1 MSPYIHRCQMRWG
14 DMDAQGHVNNAA
26 YVDYLQE
33 ARVAFL
39 LSGPPALHHMLDS
52 GILVVSHQL
61 EYLRP
66 VIFSE
71 RPLIIDLW
79 VDAIGGSR
87 FSIGY
92 ALDDGDQL
100 AARARTVVV
109 PFDLA
114 RSALRRLT
122 TDERELLGQALAPA
136 EPLRPLP
143 RVGVLANDHRYP
155 LTVRW
160 SDLDSYG
167 HVNNVKYYDYIQEAR
182 ISLVNHTVRLGTRGG
197 LDGGPPGPGVPE
209 ADRFPDRTVR
219 GGYRGFGNRQPLL
232 HPGCRDPRSSLEHRL
247 RDCPD
252 RRGGRFAVDR
262 RSAVGVEPAGPDEGE
277 SPEGTVADYSRKPG
291 IVPGCS
297 SKVFTIEYAA
307 RSM

>member
-1 MSPYIHRCQMRWG
+1 MSPYTHSCPMRWG

-33 ARVAFL
+33 ARVGFL
-39 LSGPPALHHMLDS
+39 LSGSPVLHHLLDS

-66 VIFSE
+66 VRFSD
-71 RPLIIDLW
+71 RSLIIDLW

-92 ALDDGDQL
+92 ELYDGDNL
-100 AARARTVVV
+100 AARARTGVV

-114 RSALRRLT
+114 RSVLRRLT
-122 TDERELLGQALAPA
+122 PEERDLLSRVLAPQV
-136 EPLRPLP
+136 PLRPLP
-143 RVGVLANDHRYP
+143 RVGVLGSDHRYP

-182 ISLVNHTVRLGTRGG
+182 ISLVNDTVGWEPEAVWMVVRQDLEYLKPIDFRIEPYEVGTAVSAIGNRSFTLAAEIRDPTLGT
-197 LDGGPPGPGVPE
+197 VY
-209 ADRFPDRTVR
+209 ATARTVVV
-219 GGYRGFGNRQPLL
+219 GV
-232 HPGCRDPRSSLEHRL
+232 SSLSADQRL
-247 RDCPD
+247 ALQKW
-252 RRGGRFAVDR
+252 AVL
-262 RSAVGVEPAGPDEGE
+262 
-277 SPEGTVADYSRKPG
+277 
-291 IVPGCS
+291 
-297 SKVFTIEYAA
+297 
-307 RSM
+307 

>member
-1 MSPYIHRCQMRWG
+1 MSPYTHPCQMRWG

-26 YVDYLQE
+26 YLDYLQE

-39 LSGPPALHHMLDS
+39 LSGPPALHRLLES
-52 GILVVSHQL
+52 GTLVVSHQL

-66 VIFSE
+66 IIFSE

-92 ALDDGDQL
+92 EVNDGHGL
-100 AARARTVVV
+100 AARARTGIV

-114 RSALRRLT
+114 SNALRRLT
-122 TDERELLGQALAPA
+122 TEERDVLGRALAPA

-143 RVGVLANDHRYP
+143 KVDVLGDHHRYP
-155 LTVRW
+155 LRVRW

-182 ISLVNHTVRLGTRGG
+182 ISLVNDTVGWE
-197 LDGGPPGPGVPE
+197 PE
-209 ADRFPDRTVR
+209 AVWMVVRQDLEYLKPIDFRIEPYEVGTAVSAIGNRSFTLAAEIRDPTSSTVYATARTVVV
-219 GGYRGFGNRQPLL
+219 GV
-232 HPGCRDPRSSLEHRL
+232 SSLSADQRL
-247 RDCPD
+247 ALKKW
-252 RRGGRFAVDR
+252 AV
-262 RSAVGVEPAGPDEGE
+262 
-277 SPEGTVADYSRKPG
+277 
-291 IVPGCS
+291 
-297 SKVFTIEYAA
+297 
-307 RSM
+307 